1 MALNLPHS
9 VGVADEQ
16 RYRKL
21 FENIPIC
28 VLVINLADT
37 PATILEVNHR
47 AEMFYGYRAVEIS
60 GQPATILVPDE
71 SRAQVRGV
79 MQRVRRGE
87 TVRAE
92 ILNRRRDG
100 AVFPVRVIAALDPT
114 NPARMIATVEDL
126 RVQMQRRND
135 VEAIESERLRIA
147 HEIHDGVAQNLAG
160 LRFKAT
166 LWHHLAD
173 EAPPEMRAALEEMQ
187 LVLAG
192 AIEDIRRAIFA
203 LRPLDMESQG
213 FFAALT
219 HWVTG
224 FGGQNGL
231 DVLLCVSG
239 EVESLPADY
248 ELPLFRVIQEGLNN
262 IRQHAGASNALVQL
276 AVEADGGVTLTLGDN
291 GHGFDPGHYDGQDP
305 SRHFG
310 LRQMRERISDLEGT
324 LDIHSQPGAGTEL
337 LIRLPPVG
345 LGAGGHADDRP

>member
-1 MALNLPHS
+1 MVWNSTHS
-9 VGVADEQ
+9 ARVASEQ
-16 RYRKL
+16 RYRDL

-47 AEMFYGYRAVEIS
+47 ANTFYGYRADELS
-60 GQPATILVPDE
+60 GQPATVLVPDE
-71 SRAQVRGV
+71 SQVQVRGV

-92 ILNRRRDG
+92 MLNRRRDG

-114 NPARMIATVEDL
+114 NPARMIATVEDM

-160 LRFKAT
+160 LRFKSA
-166 LWHHLAD
+166 LWHYLGD
-173 EAPPEMRAALEEMQ
+173 GAPPEMRAALEEMQ

-213 FFAALT
+213 FLAALT

-231 DVLLCVSG
+231 DVLLSVSG

-262 IRQHAGASNALVQL
+262 IRQHAGAGTALVQL
-276 AVEADGGVTLTLGDN
+276 AVEPDGGVTLALRDN
-291 GHGFDPGHYDGQDP
+291 GRGFDPSHSNGQDP

-324 LDIHSQPGAGTEL
+324 LEIHSQPGAGTEL
-337 LIRLPPVG
+337 LIRLPGDGHV
-345 LGAGGHADDRP
+345 AGGPSDGRP

>member
-1 MALNLPHS
+1 MVWNSPRSAIAA
-9 VGVADEQ
+9 GEQ
-16 RYRKL
+16 HYFDL

-28 VLVINLADT
+28 ILVINLADT
-37 PATILEVNHR
+37 PATILEVNHC
-47 AEMFYGYRAVEIS
+47 AETFYGYRADELS

-92 ILNRRRDG
+92 MLNRRRDK

-160 LRFKAT
+160 LRFKSA
-166 LWHHLAD
+166 LWQHLGD
-173 EAPPEMRAALEEMQ
+173 GAPPDMRAALEEMQ

-219 HWVTG
+219 HWVAG

-231 DVLLCVSG
+231 DVQLRVSG
-239 EVESLPADY
+239 ELEGLPADY

-262 IRQHAGASNALVQL
+262 IRQHARASTALVQL
-276 AVEADGGVTLTLGDN
+276 VVETDGGVTLMLRDN
-291 GHGFDPGHYDGQDP
+291 GRGFDPSHSNRQDL
-305 SRHFG
+305 SQHFG
-310 LRQMRERISDLEGT
+310 LRQMRERISDLGGT

-337 LIRLPPVG
+337 LICLPGDERAVG
-345 LGAGGHADDRP
+345 GPADGGL

>member
-1 MALNLPHS
+1 MVWNSPRSAI
-9 VGVADEQ
+9 VAGEQ
-16 RYRKL
+16 HYRDL
-21 FENIPIC
+21 FKNIPIC
-28 VLVINLADT
+28 ILVINLADT

-47 AEMFYGYRAVEIS
+47 AETFYGYRADELS

-92 ILNRRRDG
+92 LMNRRRDG
-100 AVFPVRVIAALDPT
+100 AVFPVLVIAALDPT
-114 NPARMIATVEDL
+114 NPARMIATVEDM
-126 RVQMQRRND
+126 RVQVQRRND

-160 LRFKAT
+160 LRFKSA
-166 LWHHLAD
+166 LWHHLAQGT
-173 EAPPEMRAALEEMQ
+173 PPEMRAALEEMQ
-187 LVLAG
+187 LVLVG

-213 FFAALT
+213 FFPALT

-231 DVLLCVSG
+231 DVLLSVSG
-239 EVESLPADY
+239 VVESLPSDY

-262 IRQHAGASNALVQL
+262 IRQHAGASTALVQL
-276 AVEADGGVTLTLGDN
+276 VVETDGGVTLTLRDN
-291 GHGFDPGHYDGQDP
+291 GRGFDPGHTGGQDP

-310 LRQMRERISDLEGT
+310 LRQMRERIADLEGT
-324 LDIHSQPGAGTEL
+324 LDIHSQPGAGAEL
-337 LIRLPPVG
+337 LIRLPGVLP
-345 LGAGGHADDRP
+345 AGRRMSRL